1 MKLPPVLIEKV
12 VPADTA
18 ARSERDRSFLIF
30 ASVVLAAF
38 ALGFKSE
45 LLGPGQVWALA
56 LGLVVVAAPALLGY
70 LRGTEEFPRI
80 EHYIPVALGAITLGG
95 LSLFPDVQLWKYA
108 TVVAL
113 FGAGFMIAARLD
125 YLRLRDQEKR
135 GHLVLQEIRD
145 QEKRGHLVLQEILLV
160 VTVFGAYLV
169 VVTLH
174 FNPILQLLW
183 IFTITFLASYRSFRI
198 NGITIPPRRAF
209 IFALFVGQVVTF
221 LAWAINALTLYLY
234 IVEGWFAVMLFLAWY
249 INRGLVR
256 HTVEDSFSR
265 NVVLEYGAFAVVL
278 IYLFV
283 SAYQPS
289 R

>member
-1 MKLPPVLIEKV
+1 MKLPPVLVERV
-12 VPADTA
+12 VATDST

-30 ASVVLAAF
+30 ASVVLVAI

-45 LLGPGQVWALA
+45 LLAPGQVWVPA
-56 LGLVVVAAPALLGY
+56 LGLVVIAVPALLGY

-80 EHYIPVALGAITLGG
+80 EHYIPVALGAITLAG

-108 TVVAL
+108 TVAVA

-135 GHLVLQEIRD
+135 GHLVLQEVM
-145 QEKRGHLVLQEILLV
+145 LVLV
-160 VTVFGAYLV
+160 GFGAYLV
-169 VVTLH
+169 VVTPTLQI
-174 FNPILQLLW
+174 NAILQLLW
-183 IFTITFLASYRSFRI
+183 IFAITFLASYRSFRI
-198 NGITIPPRRAF
+198 NGTAIAPRRAF

-221 LAWAINALTLYLY
+221 LAWAINALSLYLR
-234 IVEGWFAVMLFLAWY
+234 ILEGWFAVMLLVAWY

-256 HTVEDSFSR
+256 HTVEDSFTR
-265 NVVLEYGAFAVVL
+265 NVVLEYGAFAVFL

>member
-1 MKLPPVLIEKV
+1 MKLPPVLAEKAI
-12 VPADTA
+12 PADGA
-18 ARSERDRSFLIF
+18 SKSERDRSFLIF
-30 ASVVLAAF
+30 ASVVLVAI

-56 LGLVVVAAPALLGY
+56 LGLVVIAAPALLGY
-70 LRGTEEFPRI
+70 LRGAEEFPRI
-80 EHYIPVALGAITLGG
+80 EHYIPVALGAITLAG

-108 TVVAL
+108 TVTAL
-113 FGAGFMIAARLD
+113 FGTGFVIAARLD

-135 GHLVLQEIRD
+135 GHIVLQE
-145 QEKRGHLVLQEILLV
+145 VMLV
-160 VTVFGAYLV
+160 VVVFGAYLV
-169 VVTLH
+169 IVTLH

-198 NGITIPPRRAF
+198 NGVPITPRRAF
-209 IFALFVGQVVTF
+209 TFALFVGQVVTF
-221 LAWAINALTLYLY
+221 LAWAITALSLYLVVY
-234 IVEGWFAVMLFLAWY
+234 EGTFAVMLLFAWY

-256 HTVEDSFSR
+256 HTVEDTFSR

-283 SAYQPS
+283 ASYQPG

>member
-1 MKLPPVLIEKV
+1 MKLPPVLMERV
-12 VPADTA
+12 VATDST

-30 ASVVLAAF
+30 ASVVLVAI

-45 LLGPGQVWALA
+45 LLAPGQVWVPA
-56 LGLVVVAAPALLGY
+56 LGLVVIAVPALLGY

-80 EHYIPVALGAITLGG
+80 EHYIPVALGAITLAG

-108 TVVAL
+108 TVAVV

-135 GHLVLQEIRD
+135 GHLVLQEVM
-145 QEKRGHLVLQEILLV
+145 LVLV
-160 VTVFGAYLV
+160 VFGAYLV
-169 VVTLH
+169 VVTPTLQI
-174 FNPILQLLW
+174 NAILQLLW
-183 IFTITFLASYRSFRI
+183 IFAITFLASYRSFRI
-198 NGITIPPRRAF
+198 NGTAIAPRRAF

-221 LAWAINALTLYLY
+221 LAWAINALSLYLR
-234 IVEGWFAVMLFLAWY
+234 ILEGWFAVMLLVAWY

-256 HTVEDSFSR
+256 HTVEDSFTR
-265 NVVLEYGAFAVVL
+265 NVVLEYGAFAVFL